1 VPSRGTAFPVRLLR
15 VGRRATEHQH
25 RAHQA
30 RAGARP
36 ERPKARTKQQEPC
49 APRAR
54 AALAQV
60 SSLSLLPS
68 VLALCLRL
76 AAQHLAGG
84 EQTHRWLFLS
94 PSPLGTCNPVPCGSC
109 FPPFVRFFS
118 RFCSAVGVHRLLIV
132 RCTAR
137 QCLVPFGGVRCLSK
151 VPAQFPVWQV
161 RISSPVFFLFH
172 PWFARLCL
180 DLSSIFCVGFPSIQG
195 TYLSILVTSWHGY
208 FRFGNFFWFACLAV
222 IWKQRSNISRE
233 ILRPGHRFR
242 SFILLLI

>member
-1 VPSRGTAFPVRLLR
+1 VLP
-15 VGRRATEHQH
+15 E
-25 RAHQA
+25 
-30 RAGARP
+30 P
-36 ERPKARTKQQEPC
+36 ERRSPRWPSSRRSPPC
-49 APRAR
+49 LYFLRC
-54 AALAQV
+54 
-60 SSLSLLPS
+60 LLC
-68 VLALCLRL
+68 VCLRL

-161 RISSPVFFLFH
+161 RISSPVFFVSSVVCPIVLGFKFH
-172 PWFARLCL
+172 LLRWFSIVSRN
-180 DLSSIFCVGFPSIQG
+180 LSK
-195 TYLSILVTSWHGY
+195 Y
-208 FRFGNFFWFACLAV
+208 
-222 IWKQRSNISRE
+222 SRHQ
-233 ILRPGHRFR
+233 L
-242 SFILLLI
+242 

>member
-36 ERPKARTKQQEPC
+36 DRPKACAKQQEPR

-60 SSLSLLPS
+60 AILSSVCSLSLLPS
-68 VLALCLRL
+68 VLALYLSQIGS
-76 AAQHLAGG
+76 AASGWRRADPPLVVP
-84 EQTHRWLFLS
+84 LS
-94 PSPLGTCNPVPCGSC
+94 ISARYVQP
-109 FPPFVRFFS
+109 
-118 RFCSAVGVHRLLIV
+118 SAVRKQFPSRSCGFSLGSVRLSVLIV

-161 RISSPVFFLFH
+161 RISSPVFFFVSSVVCAFVLGFKFH
-172 PWFARLCL
+172 LLRWFSIVSRN
-180 DLSSIFCVGFPSIQG
+180 LSK
-195 TYLSILVTSWHGY
+195 Y
-208 FRFGNFFWFACLAV
+208 
-222 IWKQRSNISRE
+222 SRHQ
-233 ILRPGHRFR
+233 L
-242 SFILLLI
+242 